1 MILQIFEFIHT
12 IIESRKFKE
21 HIKTVVADLIYIM
34 IIYMQITEDQIED
47 WTDDGPS
54 GAERFLEDEDE
65 EGVNFSVRSSG
76 QDVLLILGQ
85 EFEEKLL
92 QDLSEALT
100 KHILAADADK
110 NAGKSGWWKTY
121 ESGMLVVGSFKDVIL
136 ENEEKFNLKE
146 YLQLIVNLLNY
157 QVN

>member
-1 MILQIFEFIHT
+1 
-12 IIESRKFKE
+12 
-21 HIKTVVADLIYIM
+21 
-34 IIYMQITEDQIED
+34 
-47 WTDDGPS
+47 
-54 GAERFLEDEDE
+54 
-65 EGVNFSVRSSG
+65 
-76 QDVLLILGQ
+76 
-85 EFEEKLL
+85 LL